1 MYRRRWSERIS
12 KNDAKKINQV
22 SSKVGF
28 HFTSPLYRD
37 LTAINS
43 TTLPRPYRDPTAVPY
58 RDKDTRKSMKTSQ
71 SDLSVCV
78 IGNSRCGKTTFIRN
92 LFGGERLQA
101 TNDTK
106 TILQST
112 SYKLKQTSKI
122 KITELLMP
130 SSNRSRTVF
139 QNHFDPFEFD
149 LFFVFTDSWFTENI
163 MWTVRLVFKVML
175 LCDSSVISHRVTR
188 IWKLMKVN
196 SKSRK
201 II

>member
-1 MYRRRWSERIS
+1 MQRKLTKSHLRLVFIS
-12 KNDAKKINQV
+12 
-22 SSKVGF
+22 
-28 HFTSPLYRD
+28 HR
-37 LTAINS
+37 NS
-43 TTLPRPYRDPTAVPY
+43 TATLARQTLSGQTLPRPYRDPTAVPY
-58 RDKDTRKSMKTSQ
+58 CDKDTRKSMKTSQ

-92 LFGGERLQA
+92 LFGGEQLQA

-163 MWTVRLVFKVML
+163 MWTVRLVFKAML
-175 LCDSSVISHRVTR
+175 LCD
-188 IWKLMKVN
+188 
-196 SKSRK
+196 
-201 II
+201 

>member
-1 MYRRRWSERIS
+1 
-12 KNDAKKINQV
+12 
-22 SSKVGF
+22 
-28 HFTSPLYRD
+28 
-37 LTAINS
+37 
-43 TTLPRPYRDPTAVPY
+43 
-58 RDKDTRKSMKTSQ
+58 MKTSQ

-92 LFGGERLQA
+92 LFGGEQLQA

-163 MWTVRLVFKVML
+163 MWTVRLVFKAML
-175 LCDSSVISHRVTR
+175 LCD
-188 IWKLMKVN
+188 
-196 SKSRK
+196 
-201 II
+201 

>member
-1 MYRRRWSERIS
+1 
-12 KNDAKKINQV
+12 
-22 SSKVGF
+22 
-28 HFTSPLYRD
+28 
-37 LTAINS
+37 
-43 TTLPRPYRDPTAVPY
+43 
-58 RDKDTRKSMKTSQ
+58 MKTSQ

-163 MWTVRLVFKVML
+163 MWTVRLVFKLML
-175 LCDSSVISHRVTR
+175 LCDSSLITSQVVSHRVSIDLLSSSR
-188 IWKLMKVN
+188 I
-196 SKSRK
+196 
-201 II
+201 

>member
-1 MYRRRWSERIS
+1 MMQR
-12 KNDAKKINQV
+12 K
-22 SSKVGF
+22 
-28 HFTSPLYRD
+28 
-37 LTAINS
+37 LTKSHLRLVFILHRHS
-43 TTLPRPYRDPTAVPY
+43 TLPRHWYPVLLGQ
-58 RDKDTRKSMKTSQ
+58 KSMKTSQ

-112 SYKLKQTSKI
+112 SYKLKETSKI

-130 SSNRSRTVF
+130 SSTRSRTVF
-139 QNHFDPFEFD
+139 QNHFDPYEFD

-175 LCDSSVISHRVTR
+175 LCDSSVISNRVTSIDLLSSSR
-188 IWKLMKVN
+188 IWKLVKVN
-196 SKSRK
+196 LKSRK
-201 II
+201 TI